1 MLTVEQIKEA
11 LSDRHLRTV
20 AERVGLTTK
29 ALENIRSGNVKR
41 PHRATLKVLSEYLE
55 RPL

>member
-1 MLTVEQIKEA
+1 MLTVEQIRDA

-29 ALENIRSGNVKR
+29 ALENIRAGKIKR